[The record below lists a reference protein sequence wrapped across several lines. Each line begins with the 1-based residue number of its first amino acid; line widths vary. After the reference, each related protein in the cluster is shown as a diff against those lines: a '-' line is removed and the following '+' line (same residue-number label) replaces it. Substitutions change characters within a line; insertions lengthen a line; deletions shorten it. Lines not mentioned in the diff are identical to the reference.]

1 MAGVVALAMET
12 EDIVQFVS
20 TILIVWMIAALGAAN
35 GGVGDLQSVLV
46 AATGL
51 AIVLGA
57 PLAFLLVFVLDVEST
72 HIGPWD
78 AEDLVFLVAV
88 VPPLAGGVWLVRE
101 IDLTGIPYFVSL
113 LVIFVVSVAFAVV
126 VRDATVGQWP
136 PGSAMREEREGRP
149 PGERP

>member
-1 MAGVVALAMET
+1 MADVVALAMDT
-12 EDIVQFVS
+12 EAVVQFVS

-35 GGVGDLQSVLV
+35 AGVGGLQTILLT
-46 AATGL
+46 ATGFAV
-51 AIVLGA
+51 AIGA

-78 AEDLVFLVAV
+78 VEDLVFLVAV

-101 IDLTGIPYFVSL
+101 IGLTGIPYFVSL
-113 LVIFVVSVAFAVV
+113 LFIFVVSVAFAVI

-136 PGSAMREEREGRP
+136 PGSAMREEREGGP